1 VYWRGCWSCRVAPET
16 TRPLDPSSS
25 GLLWRMQLSTRNF
38 AKNRKIAIIGANG
51 QLGSDLCRVLAEQE
65 ITAVPLTRN
74 DVDVANVEQ
83 VNDVLGSIQPDVVV
97 NTAAFHKVEQC
108 EEEPAAAFAVNAIGV
123 RNVALSCS
131 RTNALLV
138 HFSTDYVFGAGG
150 PQPRNEDDLP
160 HPLNVYGASKL
171 AGEAMVAFTWERNFV
186 IRTCGLY
193 GLAGSKGKG
202 GNFVE
207 TMLQKVR
214 RHEPIH
220 VVDDQVLTPT
230 FTGDLA
236 DAVIKLIRT
245 EAYGLYHIS
254 AEGQCSWFD
263 FAREIFRQSNIH
275 ADLAPMST
283 QQLATPV
290 QRPSYSVLSKKKLNS
305 IGIGMPQWENGLR
318 RYLDLK
324 AAAASAPASSS

>member
-1 VYWRGCWSCRVAPET
+1 VGLSELPGDYTTPRPE
-16 TRPLDPSSS
+16 LS
-25 GLLWRMQLSTRNF
+25 GLSWRMQLSTRNF
-38 AKNRKIAIIGANG
+38 EKNRKIAIIGANG

-65 ITAVPLTRN
+65 IAAVPLTRN

-123 RNVALSCS
+123 RNLALSCS
-131 RTNALLV
+131 RTNAVLV

-150 PQPRNEDDLP
+150 SAPRVEEDTP
-160 HPLNVYGASKL
+160 HPLNVYGVSKL
-171 AGEAMVAFTWERNFV
+171 AGEAIVASTWQRNFV

-193 GLAGSKGKG
+193 GTAGSKGKG

-207 TMLQKVR
+207 TMLKKALH
-214 RHEPIH
+214 HESIR
-220 VVDDQVLTPT
+220 VVNDQILTPT

-236 DAVIKLIRT
+236 TAVVQLIRT

-254 AEGQCSWFD
+254 AEGQCSWFE
-263 FAREIFRQSNIH
+263 FAREIFRQANLNP
-275 ADLAPMST
+275 DLKPVST
-283 QQLATPV
+283 REFASSV
-290 QRPSYSVLSKKKLNS
+290 RRPTYSVLSKDKLKGIGIIMPTWESGLSRYLNS
-305 IGIGMPQWENGLR
+305 RSGFS
-318 RYLDLK
+318 
-324 AAAASAPASSS
+324 ASNPH

>member
-1 VYWRGCWSCRVAPET
+1 MRVAV
-16 TRPLDPSSS
+16 
-25 GLLWRMQLSTRNF
+25 
-38 AKNRKIAIIGANG
+38 IGANG
-51 QLGSDLCRVLAEQE
+51 QLGCDLCHALAEKE
-65 ITAVPLTRN
+65 FIVVPLTRHQIN
-74 DVDVANVEQ
+74 VADAHQ
-83 VNDVLGSIQPDVVV
+83 VNNVLACVNPDVVI

-108 EEEPAAAFAVNAIGV
+108 EIEPATAFGVNAIAV
-123 RNVALSCS
+123 RNLALTCRS
-131 RTNALLV
+131 RNAMLV
-138 HFSTDYVFGAGG
+138 HFSTDYVFGAGA
-150 PQPRNEDDLP
+150 PQPRTEDDLP

-171 AGEAMVAFTWERNFV
+171 AGEAMVALTWERNFV

-207 TMLQKVR
+207 TILQKAR
-214 RHEPIH
+214 RHEQIH

-275 ADLAPMST
+275 ADPAPIST
-283 QQLATPV
+283 QQLASPV

-324 AAAASAPASSS
+324 AAAAARAPAL